1 MVRSRGSEAPTC
13 ILRPVALGELT
24 NEQRRGAACIACGL
38 PVWTA
43 GAVDLGE
50 HQDPDGVRVFPRAH
64 ADCLPGGAS

>member
-1 MVRSRGSEAPTC
+1 MAQTTDP
-13 ILRPVALGELT
+13 LT
-24 NEQRRGAACIACGL
+24 AVPSVLTDEQLRGAACIACGL

-64 ADCLPGGAS
+64 ADCLPGGAA